1 MRFSFVTAEII
12 AGLRRNLTMTIAV
25 VITTAVALSLFGLAL
40 LTGKQVNTMKGY
52 WYDKVEVSLFLCLP
66 DSTTAS
72 CHGGAVTD
80 AQKAEIQSD
89 LTKLKPL
96 VSQVY
101 YESKTEAYQRFK
113 TQFSGSAIADNITP
127 DQMPESFRVR
137 LSDPTKYDIIYSA
150 FNGRPG
156 IEQVQDER
164 KVLEPFFRVLR
175 AVSVGAL
182 LLAGIILAAALLLII
197 NTIRISA
204 FSRRRETGIKRL
216 VGASN
221 FSIRLPFILEGA
233 VAGGVGACLATVLV
247 SLAKWGG
254 VDHYLKPNF
263 QFTNFVGWGAVAATV
278 PWLFLLGVGVSSLV
292 SAVTLRRYLR
302 V

>member
-1 MRFSFVTAEII
+1 
-12 AGLRRNLTMTIAV
+12 MTIAV
-25 VITTAVALSLFGLAL
+25 VITTAVALSLFGLAM
-40 LTGKQVNTMKGY
+40 LTGKQVNTMKDY

-66 DSTTAS
+66 DSTTPS
-72 CHGGAVTD
+72 CKAGAVTD
-80 AQKAEIQSD
+80 AQKAEIQAD
-89 LTKLKPL
+89 LNKLRPF
-96 VSQVY
+96 VAGVF
-101 YESKTEAYQRFK
+101 YESKTQAYQRFK
-113 TQFSGSAIADNITP
+113 QQFAGSAIADNITP
-127 DQMPESFRVR
+127 EQMPESFRVK
-137 LSDPTKYDIIYSA
+137 LADPTKYDIIYSA

-156 IEQVQDER
+156 IEQVQDQR

-182 LLAGIILAAALLLII
+182 MLALIILAAALLLII

-221 FSIRLPFILEGA
+221 LSIRLPFILEGA
-233 VAGGVGACLATVLV
+233 VAGAIGACLATVLV
-247 SLAKWGG
+247 SLAKWAG

-263 QFTNFVGWGAVAATV
+263 RFTAFIGWSAVVATV
-278 PWLFLLGVGVSSLV
+278 PWLFLFGVGVSSVV

>member
-1 MRFSFVTAEII
+1 MRLSFVTSEILT
-12 AGLRRNLTMTIAV
+12 GLRRNLTMTIAV

-40 LTGKQVNTMKGY
+40 LTGKQVNTMKDY
-52 WYDKVEVSLFLCLP
+52 WYDKVQVSLFLCLP
-66 DSTTAS
+66 DSTTPS

-80 AQKAEIQSD
+80 AQRTEIQTD
-89 LTKLKPL
+89 LNKLRPL
-96 VSQVY
+96 VSDVY
-101 YESKTEAYQRFK
+101 HESKTEAYQRFRQ
-113 TQFSGSAIADNITP
+113 QFTGSAIADNITP
-127 DQMPESFRVR
+127 DQMPESFRVK
-137 LSDPTKYDIIYSA
+137 LSNPTKYDIVYSA

-221 FSIRLPFILEGA
+221 FSIRLPFIMEGA
-233 VAGGVGACLATVLV
+233 VAGGVGACLATGLV
-247 SLAKWGG
+247 ALAQWGG
-254 VDHYLKPNF
+254 VDHYLKPTV
-263 QFTNFVGWGAVAATV
+263 QFTNFIGWSAVVATV

>member
-1 MRFSFVTAEII
+1 VRVSFVTSEIL

-40 LTGKQVNTMKGY
+40 LTGKQVHTMKDY

-66 DSTTAS
+66 DSTTAG
-72 CHGGAVTD
+72 CRGGAVTD
-80 AQKAEIQSD
+80 AQRTEIQTD
-89 LTKLKPL
+89 LNKLRPL

-101 YESKTEAYQRFK
+101 YESKTEAYERFK
-113 TQFSGSAIADNITP
+113 QQFSGSAIADNITP
-127 DQMPESFRVR
+127 DQMPESFRVK

-156 IEQVQDER
+156 VEQVQDER

-221 FSIRLPFILEGA
+221 FSIRLPFIMEGA
-233 VAGGVGACLATVLV
+233 VAGGVGACLATALV

-263 QFTNFVGWGAVAATV
+263 QFTNFIGWGAVVATV
-278 PWLFLLGVGVSSLV
+278 PWLFLLGIGVSSLV
-292 SAVTLRRYLR
+292 SAVTLRRYLK